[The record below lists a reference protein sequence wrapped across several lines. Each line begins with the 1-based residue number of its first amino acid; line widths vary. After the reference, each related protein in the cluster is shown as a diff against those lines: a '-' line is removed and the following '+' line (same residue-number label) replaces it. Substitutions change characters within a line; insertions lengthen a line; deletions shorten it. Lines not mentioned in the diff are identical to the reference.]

1 MITKND
7 CILLLTEMQA
17 DGLEVKEY
25 INKLISTSNIDI
37 DVIKFINNQRKFE
50 ISDFYNRIRKSY
62 NDKRSVL
69 YKNIVKE
76 ELKEPFENIIT
87 LSALL
92 TQILLFSKNVADK
105 QLFLKHARC
114 SEINTVL
121 HNYFKTGD
129 IIPCIKLLQLI
140 KADLK
145 VFESMS

>member
-7 CILLLTEMQA
+7 CLLLLTEMEA
-17 DGLEVKEY
+17 NNIEVKSY
-25 INKLISTSNIDI
+25 MTKLFASKDL
-37 DVIKFINNQRKFE
+37 DLEVIKFINDTRRFD
-50 ISDFYNRIRKSY
+50 ISDFYQRIRKSY

-92 TQILLFSKNVADK
+92 TQILLFSKNIEDK
-105 QLFLKHARC
+105 QMFLTHAR
-114 SEINTVL
+114 SHEITIAL

-145 VFESMS
+145 VFESI